1 MIGII
6 NTNFGNIN
14 AIKNIYF
21 DEGIDCKSVSNIHG
35 QYFWWASILPICC
48 FFVFINLEDTAMHHV
63 VVTDTKT
70 NSVTWEYSGMRT
82 NITTQEQI

>member
-21 DEGIDCKSVSNIHG
+21 DEGIDCKSVSNIGELDNVSKLIIPGIGNFDNVIFSHE
-35 QYFWWASILPICC
+35 PITFHLIN
-48 FFVFINLEDTAMHHV
+48 FFDENALL
-63 VVTDTKT
+63 
-70 NSVTWEYSGMRT
+70 
-82 NITTQEQI
+82 

>member
-21 DEGIDCKSVSNIHG
+21 DEGIDCKSVSNIHEIQNVSKLIIPG
-35 QYFWWASILPICC
+35 IGNFDNVIENLKNYDLFNSINYLVTKKKNSYFRYLYWNAPIL
-48 FFVFINLEDTAMHHV
+48 
-63 VVTDTKT
+63 
-70 NSVTWEYSGMRT
+70 
-82 NITTQEQI
+82 